1 MASFLERLSIN
12 FPFRGCLL
20 GAAVLVVATAA
31 ISGAHAQNVAALVN
45 GEPITALD
53 IDQRAKLLEA
63 SSPTHKALPRQEVL
77 TALIEQRFSWLA
89 LIQSAGR

>member
-12 FPFRGCLL
+12 FLSRGCLL
-20 GAAVLVVATAA
+20 GAAALVVATAA

-63 SSPTHKALPRQEVL
+63 SSPTHKAPPRREVL
-77 TALIEQRFSWLA
+77 TTLVEHRFSGLA